1 MVFYCVPMRVK
12 GDMAESGQVL
22 MATLVAL
29 GVGAVVLRG
38 RAKKRRERKIRA
50 LGVQE
55 GVDVA
60 AKRALRE
67 ADRLMEDYRSELTRE
82 RFNER
87 RLTQLDVKI
96 STLLNKAEAAD
107 DLWSPAM
114 RQQAL
119 LTGKVW
125 DELKHQALA
134 MKGAA
139 LADKSDKGKGAQVEA
154 ALRAFDLVLVAEV
167 MGLTGASHKE
177 VLKRAYKLAAQDP
190 ALEVVKVDGMWV
202 LKRKRV

>member
-1 MVFYCVPMRVK
+1 
-12 GDMAESGQVL
+12 MADESTNTGQL
-22 MATLVAL
+22 ALIALVAL
-29 GVGAVVLRG
+29 GLGSYIWRG
-38 RAKKRRERKIRA
+38 KAKKRRERKIRE

-60 AKRALRE
+60 ASRALRE
-67 ADRLMEDYRSELTRE
+67 ADRLIDDYRAELTRE

-134 MKGAA
+134 MKGAQMA
-139 LADKSDKGKGAQVEA
+139 EKGQDTNGARAEKLLLKRVPA
-154 ALRAFDLVLVAEV
+154 AGDLVLVAEV
-167 MGLTGASHKE
+167 LEESGASYKE
-177 VLKRAYKLAAQDP
+177 ALKRAYKLAAQYPD
-190 ALEVVKVDGMWV
+190 LEVVKVDGMWV
-202 LKRKRV
+202 LKRKRS